1 MRTLL
6 CIAFH
11 LLLCAGT
18 VTAQTVVTGD
28 VTDSG
33 GAVIGATVLLNGSAS
48 GTITDTEGKFT
59 LQVPDPQSAVLTIS
73 FIGMEKSEYALKGK
87 TSGIRIELKPSDS
100 ILEETVVIGYGTQRR
115 KDLTGSVASI
125 SAKTIEKVPVSSV
138 GQAMV
143 GRMPGVQVTAT
154 DGSPDP
160 EILIRVRGGGSI
172 TQDNS
177 PLFIVDGFQIGGLNA
192 VPPTDIESI
201 DILKDAAATAIYGAR
216 GANGVV
222 IITTKSGK
230 KGRTTVSLNT
240 YSQRATLARKLH
252 LMNPYEFVMLQYE
265 KELLDTSIPVNI
277 PKNFGDPGDYPLYK
291 NEKGHD
297 WQDDIL
303 GKPTIAGFYNATI
316 SGGNEK
322 TVYNFSFTHSD
333 TPGQLVGSGFN
344 KTNFNFKLSSNL
356 SRTVRLEYNT
366 RYQRGITMGRGTDG
380 VNVLNALEYRPTM
393 GLGDFTYVPGDDE
406 VYDEELEKYQLYKP
420 SEDAQQN
427 WRKRTATGL
436 VNSAALN
443 WQISRPLSYRVEL
456 AYEDARDNDDRFYGP
471 LSGKANDIG
480 NNGLPV
486 TEVSRASGSNYAFR
500 NVFTYVQNFRVDH
513 GLNVVAGHEMMGDRS
528 QSNFASARFFPKDIT
543 VEKALANLQLG
554 TPFATS
560 STMSGMKYNVSSF
573 SFFGRANYDF
583 QKKYFL
589 TFTMRADGSNIFA
602 PGKRWGYFPAA
613 AVAWRLS
620 DEEFLKNQSAI
631 SNLKMRLSYG
641 TAGNN
646 RIAANLWRKTY
657 SINAYDTYGFL
668 EQSNSYYYQSSRYL
682 PNPDLKWETTYSR
695 NFGLDFGL
703 FKERVQGTFDAYWNT
718 TKDLLVPSKIPNT
731 SGFEE
736 QQTNIGQTSN
746 RGLELALNAYLIEKR
761 DFSLDLNFN
770 IGYNKSRVDKLA
782 SGEDIWYMES
792 GFSGELIS
800 LDDYRLQVGK
810 TMGLIMGYVN
820 DGFYQVDD
828 FDFINGKYVLKPGV
842 VDCSLLSGKPRPGN
856 AKFKKLTPA
865 VEGDPNSYIITN
877 LDRRIIG
884 DTNPKFSG
892 GFGVNSTW
900 RAFDFMAFFNFMY
913 GFDVYNVNKI
923 HLTSFWRNNLQNL
936 SAEMNMDKR
945 FRYVDDQGNNLLNQP
960 EALTELNKNAS
971 VWSPLSLTK
980 PVVMDYVVEDGS
992 FLRLN
997 TISLGYTIPRRISE
1011 KAGMSRLRFYLTGY
1025 NLWLWT
1031 RYSGYDPEV
1040 NVQKGLFPGMD
1051 NNKYPRNRS
1060 LTAGLN
1066 ITF

>member
-1 MRTLL
+1 MQKLL
-6 CIAFH
+6 CITLNILFFSGIA
-11 LLLCAGT
+11 
-18 VTAQTVVTGD
+18 TAQTVVNGS
-28 VTDSG
+28 VTDG
-33 GAVIGATVLLNGSAS
+33 NGPIIGATVLLNGSVS
-48 GTITDTEGKFT
+48 GTITDTEGKFS
-59 LQVPDPQSAVLTIS
+59 LAVPDPGTAVLTVS
-73 FIGMEKSEYALKGK
+73 FIGMEKMEYALNGK
-87 TSGIRIELKPSDS
+87 TSDIHVHLKPSDN

-115 KDLTGSVASI
+115 KDLTGSIASI
-125 SAKTIEKVPVSSV
+125 SSKVLEKVPVTSV

-143 GRMPGVQVTAT
+143 GRMPGVQITAT

-160 EILIRVRGGGSI
+160 EIMIRVRGGGSI

-177 PLFIVDGFQIGGLNA
+177 PLYIVDGFQIGGLNS

-222 IITTKSGK
+222 IITTKSGR
-230 KGRTTVSLNT
+230 KGRTTVSLNS
-240 YSQRATLARKLH
+240 YFQRAKLARKLE

-277 PKNFGDPGDYPLYK
+277 PKNFGDPEDYHLYK
-291 NEKGHD
+291 REKGHD

-303 GKPTIAGFYNATI
+303 GAPTLSQFYNANI
-316 SGGNEK
+316 SGGTEK

-356 SRTVRLEYNT
+356 ARNVRLEYNT
-366 RYQRGITMGRGTDG
+366 RYQKGITRGRGTDG
-380 VNVLNALEYRPTM
+380 VNLLNALEYRPTM
-393 GLGDFTYVPGDDE
+393 GLGDFTYVPADDE

-420 SEDAQQN
+420 SEEAAQN
-427 WRKRTATGL
+427 WRKRTATGF
-436 VNSAALN
+436 VTSAAIN
-443 WQISRPLSYRVEL
+443 WQIIDPLSYRVEL
-456 AYEDARDNDDRFYGP
+456 AYEDARDYDDRFYGP

-500 NVFTYVQNFRVDH
+500 NVFTYAETIRESH
-513 GLNVVAGHEMMGDRS
+513 GINVVAGQEMMGDRS
-528 QSNFASARFFPKDIT
+528 QSNFASARFFPRDIT
-543 VEKALANLQLG
+543 VEKALANVQLG

-560 STMSGMKYNVSSF
+560 SSMSGMKYNVSSF
-573 SFFGRANYDF
+573 SFFGRLNYDF
-583 QKKYFL
+583 QKKYFM

-602 PGKRWGYFPAA
+602 PGKKWGYFPAA

-620 DEEFLKNQSAI
+620 DEPFLKDHSVV

-703 FKERVQGTFDAYWNT
+703 FKERIQGTFDAYWNT

-746 RGLELALNAYLIEKR
+746 RGVELGLNAYVVER
-761 DFSLDLNFN
+761 NNFTLDLNFN
-770 IGYNKSRVDKLA
+770 IGYNKSRIDKLA
-782 SGEDIWYMES
+782 SGEDTWYMES

-828 FDFINGKYVLKPGV
+828 FDFVNNKYVLKPGV
-842 VDCSLLSGKPRPGN
+842 VDCSLLSGTPRPGN
-856 AKFKKLTPA
+856 AKFKKLTP
-865 VEGDPNSYIITN
+865 VDESDPNTYIITN
-877 LDRRIIG
+877 MDRKIIG

-892 GFGVNSTW
+892 GFGLNSSW
-900 RAFDFMAFFNFMY
+900 RAFDLMAFFNFMY

-923 HLTSFWRNNLQNL
+923 HLTSFWRNSLQNL

-945 FRYVDDQGNNLLNQP
+945 FRYMDDQGTNLLREP
-960 EALTELNKNAS
+960 EALSELNKDAS
-971 VWSPLSLTK
+971 IWSPLSLTK
-980 PVVMDYVVEDGS
+980 PIVMDYIVEDGS

-997 TISLGYTIPRRISE
+997 TISLGYTLPRAVTE
-1011 KAGMSRLRFYLTGY
+1011 KAGMSRVRFYVTGY
-1025 NLWLWT
+1025 NVWLWT

-1060 LTAGLN
+1060 LTAGFN